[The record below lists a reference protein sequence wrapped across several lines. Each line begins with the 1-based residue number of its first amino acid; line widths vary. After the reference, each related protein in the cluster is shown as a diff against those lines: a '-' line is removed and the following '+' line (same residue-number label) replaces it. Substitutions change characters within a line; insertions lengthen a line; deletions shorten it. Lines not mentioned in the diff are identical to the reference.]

1 MSKDPVIRSMR
12 NLKSFRTRVLGV
24 VPQKESRLTL
34 LDDLG
39 SLWDEFT
46 LRYDE
51 FEASLDGM
59 ETNMA
64 KKFQDQFVRGKS
76 FEEYY

>member
-12 NLKSFRTRVLGV
+12 NLKSFRTRFLEV

-46 LRYDE
+46 LIYDE
-51 FEASLDGM
+51 FEVSLDGM
-59 ETNMA
+59 ETNMG
-64 KKFQDQFVRGKS
+64 QEVS
-76 FEEYY
+76 